1 MILSSDGQVKGSTL
15 SALVERLVAHDVSD
29 PNFVSTFL
37 LTYHSFTSTPELF
50 ECMFRRFL
58 ILPPAG
64 LSDPELAEWTERK
77 LKPVRLRVYNL
88 FKTWLEQH
96 YVEQVDGDPLG
107 LEMLREFACTT
118 MADYMSNAAEQL
130 VRLIDKR
137 RASQGGLRRMVPNL
151 PHAAPPPMLPRSLS
165 RLRLMDINPQELAR
179 QFTLIDSNLFNK
191 VRPIECLKTAW
202 SRKPG
207 DPKAFNGLNTDIAV
221 NVKAMS
227 TLSTQTTLWVTA
239 NILLEHEIKRR
250 AAVIKYF
257 IAFAEHC
264 RNLNNFNTL
273 MSVLGALTSVP
284 VERLTRTWQA
294 VHQKSMVVYNQLRQ
308 IMRTDRNFAEYR
320 DSLHSCNPPAI
331 PFVGVYLQ
339 DLTFIEDGND
349 DMISS
354 SPGLINFAK
363 RQRTAGTIRDLQQ
376 FQNVPYNLTP
386 VAEIQDWL
394 LKRLEELCPNG
405 QSSDRLVEEFWK
417 MSTTLEPKE
426 KDSERVLRL
435 LKESGFL

>member
-1 MILSSDGQVKGSTL
+1 
-15 SALVERLVAHDVSD
+15 
-29 PNFVSTFL
+29 
-37 LTYHSFTSTPELF
+37 
-50 ECMFRRFL
+50 
-58 ILPPAG
+58 
-64 LSDPELAEWTERK
+64 
-77 LKPVRLRVYNL
+77 
-88 FKTWLEQH
+88 
-96 YVEQVDGDPLG
+96 
-107 LEMLREFACTT
+107 

-137 RASQGGLRRMVPNL
+137 RASQGGLRRMIPNL

-349 DMISS
+349 DIISA

>member
-1 MILSSDGQVKGSTL
+1 
-15 SALVERLVAHDVSD
+15 
-29 PNFVSTFL
+29 
-37 LTYHSFTSTPELF
+37 
-50 ECMFRRFL
+50 
-58 ILPPAG
+58 
-64 LSDPELAEWTERK
+64 RK
-77 LKPVRLRVYNL
+77 QKPVRLRVFNL

-96 YVEQVDGDPLG
+96 YVEQVEGDPLG
-107 LEMLREFACTT
+107 LELLREFACTT
-118 MADYMSNAAEQL
+118 LAEHMSAAADQL

-151 PHAAPPPMLPRSLS
+151 PHAAPPPILPRSLS
-165 RLRLMDINPQELAR
+165 RLRLMDINPLELAR
-179 QFTLIDSNLFNK
+179 QFTLIDSTMFNK

-202 SRKPG
+202 SKKPG
-207 DPKAFNGLNTDIAV
+207 DPKAFNGLTVEIAV

-239 NILLEHEIKRR
+239 NILLEHEIKKR

-257 IAFAEHC
+257 ISFAEYC
-264 RNLNNFNTL
+264 RSLNNFNTL

-294 VHQKSMVVYNQLRQ
+294 VQQKALATYSQLKQ
-308 IMRTDRNFAEYR
+308 IMRTDRNFSEYR
-320 DSLHSCNPPAI
+320 DALHSCNPPAI
-331 PFVGVYLQ
+331 PFVGIYLQ

-349 DMISS
+349 DIIAN
-354 SPGLINFAK
+354 SPHLINFAK

-426 KDSERVLRL
+426 KESERVLRL
-435 LKESGFL
+435 LQESGFL